1 MHDRI
6 RLLLSAAGIAAV
18 TLLASGHPLPFGHA
32 ETQAKAPVAAEA
44 QAVGL
49 APVSAQIPVISEA
62 PKSEAPKVQEPEIR
76 VPRIR
81 RTAGADLT
89 EA

>member
-18 TLLASGHPLPFGHA
+18 TLLASGRPLPFSAAGQDKTPIA
-32 ETQAKAPVAAEA
+32 AAVQATRA
-44 QAVGL
+44 
-49 APVSAQIPVISEA
+49 APVSAQIPVVSQ
-62 PKSEAPKVQEPEIR
+62 APKVQEPEIR